1 MILRLK
7 RSPGIYLTG
16 FMASGKTTI
25 GRLLAEELGWNFSD
39 LDEEI
44 EAQQG
49 TSIAQIFDARGEQE
63 FRRIESE
70 AIRVHVR
77 SVERGRPAVI
87 ALGGGA
93 FVQPE
98 NFDLL
103 EDHGIT
109 IWLDCPLETVRQ
121 RLAQASHRP
130 LARDPQ
136 KLEELYRER
145 QAVYARADF
154 RIPIESDE
162 PSVAIAAIL
171 KLPLFS

>member
-1 MILRLK
+1 MILKLK
-7 RSPGIYLTG
+7 RTPGIYLTG

-25 GRLLAEELGWNFSD
+25 GRLLADELGWHFSD

-49 TSIAQIFDARGEQE
+49 ASIAQIFDTRGEQE

-70 AIRVHVR
+70 AIRAKVR
-77 SVERGRPAVI
+77 AVERGRPTVI

-93 FVQPE
+93 FVHPE
-98 NFDLL
+98 NIDLL

-109 IWLDCPLETVRQ
+109 IWLDCPLETVR
-121 RLAQASHRP
+121 RRVAQASHRP
-130 LARDPQ
+130 LARDAQ
-136 KLEELYRER
+136 RLEELYHER
-145 QAVYARADF
+145 QAAYARAAY
-154 RIPIESDE
+154 RILIESDE

-171 KLPLFS
+171 NLPLFS

>member
-7 RSPGIYLTG
+7 RTPGIYLTG

-25 GRLLAEELGWNFSD
+25 GRLLAEELGWNFFD

-49 TSIAQIFDARGEQE
+49 TSIAEIFDTRGEQE

-70 AIRVHVR
+70 AIRAHVR
-77 SVERGRPAVI
+77 SVARGRPAVI

-103 EDHGIT
+103 EEHGIT
-109 IWLDCPLETVRQ
+109 IWLDCPLETARQ
-121 RLAQASHRP
+121 RVAQASHRP
-130 LARDPQ
+130 LARDAQ

-145 QAVYARADF
+145 QAIYARADF

-162 PSVAIAAIL
+162 PSAAIAAIM

>member
-1 MILRLK
+1 MILKLK
-7 RSPGIYLTG
+7 RTPGIYLTG

-25 GRLLAEELGWNFSD
+25 GRLLAEELGWHFSD

-44 EAQQG
+44 EAQEG
-49 TSIAQIFDARGEQE
+49 TSIAQIFDMRGEQE

-70 AIRVHVR
+70 AIRAHVR

-98 NFDLL
+98 NLSLL
-103 EDHGIT
+103 DDHGIT
-109 IWLDCPLETVRQ
+109 IWLDCPLEIVRQ
-121 RLAQASHRP
+121 RVAQASHRP
-130 LARDPQ
+130 LARDAQ
-136 KLEELYRER
+136 RLEELYRER
-145 QAVYARADF
+145 QALYARAAY

-171 KLPLFS
+171 NLPLFS

>member
-1 MILRLK
+1 MILKLK
-7 RSPGIYLTG
+7 RTPGIYLTG

-25 GRLLAEELGWNFSD
+25 GRLLAEELGWHFTD

-44 EAQQG
+44 EARQG
-49 TSIAQIFDARGEQE
+49 ISIAQIFDTRGEQE

-70 AIRVHVR
+70 AIRAHVR

-98 NFDLL
+98 NLSLL
-103 EDHGIT
+103 DDHGIT
-109 IWLDCPLETVRQ
+109 IWLDCPLEIVRQ
-121 RLAQASHRP
+121 RVAQASHRP
-130 LARDPQ
+130 LARDAQ
-136 KLEELYRER
+136 RLEELYRER
-145 QAVYARADF
+145 QAVYARAAY
-154 RIPIESDE
+154 RILIESDE

-171 KLPLFS
+171 NLPLFS

>member
-1 MILRLK
+1 MILKLK
-7 RSPGIYLTG
+7 RTPGIYLTG

-25 GRLLAEELGWNFSD
+25 GRLLAEELGWHFSD

-49 TSIAQIFDARGEQE
+49 ISIAQIFDTRGEQE

-70 AIRVHVR
+70 AIRAHVR
-77 SVERGRPAVI
+77 SVERGRPTVI

-93 FVQPE
+93 FVQTE
-98 NFDLL
+98 NLELL

-109 IWLDCPLETVRQ
+109 IWLDCPLEIVR
-121 RLAQASHRP
+121 RRVAQASHRP
-130 LARDPQ
+130 LARDAQ
-136 KLEELYRER
+136 LFEELYRER
-145 QAVYARADF
+145 RAVYARAAY
-154 RIPIESDE
+154 RILIESDE

-171 KLPLFS
+171 NLPLFS